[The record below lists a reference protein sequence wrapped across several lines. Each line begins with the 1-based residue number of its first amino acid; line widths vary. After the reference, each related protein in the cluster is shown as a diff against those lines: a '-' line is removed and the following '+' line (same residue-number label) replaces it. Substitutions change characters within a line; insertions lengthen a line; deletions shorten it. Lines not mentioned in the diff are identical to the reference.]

1 MIARSGLETRARAKQ
16 RAAPPQIVAGHE
28 PPLFA
33 FFDGIMDAGNY
44 CNRLQQLDCGNV
56 RENDKSTKP
65 LKKLFYVVVMRRL
78 RVFVSL
84 S

>member
-1 MIARSGLETRARAKQ
+1 MIARSGLKTRAQAAQ

-44 CNRLQQLDCGNV
+44 CNRLQQLS
-56 RENDKSTKP
+56 RRIAHENDKSTKP
-65 LKKLFYVVVMRRL
+65 
-78 RVFVSL
+78 
-84 S
+84 